1 MNASIKKYDV
11 FISYKNTNNGIQ
23 TEDSAMAKEL
33 YEFLT
38 EAGIRTFFSGQSL
51 AVLGADRYKEMIDD
65 VLDECSVLIV
75 VGTSIENIKSS
86 WVKYEWDS
94 FYNDI
99 LMEKK
104 RGKMFSY
111 IDHITPYNLPRTLRN
126 LQCFEKKSSS
136 LENILNYVRNALASV
151 VDSEEKQLSNKPSQ
165 KILGQNA
172 NLLNGSTHKLLQF
185 ANLIACGD
193 SSGQYVNPYIS
204 DEMAD
209 LIAKNT
215 GPLREYNAEIC
226 MNNGINP
233 VIYEVFLAQKIA
245 RINKPESCIK
255 SFNLLH
261 QVINSWRIF
270 LNENNQVVAYWIF
283 IALEEESYD
292 RIKTGQVDEMD
303 IGVKD
308 VRFIDMPGRY
318 KGYLLLSGTIEECRT
333 PQVVKKL
340 YSSWLNYIQTLAEN
354 EIFFDEIASMVG
366 SAAGNSSLKNI
377 GMKYYAEY
385 ISGGKMYK
393 YDMSKIDQI
402 PYLRKNYPL
411 IFKMYKEEYSGGDYG
426 NQDC

>member
-1 MNASIKKYDV
+1 MNPLVEKYDV

-38 EAGIRTFFSGQSL
+38 DAGIRTFFSGQTL

-65 VLDECSVLIV
+65 VLDDCSVLIV
-75 VGTSIENIKSS
+75 VGTSTENITSS
-86 WVKYEWDS
+86 WVRYEWDS

-99 LMEKK
+99 LMGKK

-111 IDHITPYNLPRTLRN
+111 VAHITPYDLPRTLRS
-126 LQCFEKKSSS
+126 LQCFEKRSSS
-136 LENILNYVRNALASV
+136 LEGIRNYVRNALTSV
-151 VDSEEKQLSNKPSQ
+151 TRAEKESLSVEKAEDALTQ
-165 KILGQNA
+165 KGNSVNGTA
-172 NLLNGSTHKLLQF
+172 NGLLQF
-185 ANLIACGD
+185 ANLVACGD
-193 SSGQYVNPYIS
+193 PSGKFVNPYIS

-215 GPLREYNAEIC
+215 NSLKEYSAETC
-226 MNNGINP
+226 RNNGIDP

-245 RINKPESCIK
+245 RINKPESCAK
-255 SFNLLH
+255 SYQLLH
-261 QVINSWRIF
+261 QVINCWRVF
-270 LNENNQVVAYWIF
+270 LNEDYQVVAYWIF
-283 IALEEESYD
+283 IALEEDSYN

-303 IGVKD
+303 IGLED

-333 PQVVKKL
+333 PKVVRKL

-385 ISGGKMYK
+385 VSGGKMYK

-402 PYLRKNYPL
+402 FYLKRNYPL
-411 IFKMYKEEYSGGDYG
+411 MFSLYKEEYHEGD
-426 NQDC
+426 